1 MVTSEECLLICLEVS
16 IPCVLFI
23 AFSGAQHSNKRIYIW
38 SGLIFVLPYKLSPG
52 SSVVFLIMLISVL
65 HYFRMHIAANSPNHK
80 VYCFMVVITLQ
91 ELKIA
96 CDYCI
101 LDQEREKISTSVLWL
116 LRHCT
121 LHLDI
126 FSSFGNELSSK

>member
-1 MVTSEECLLICLEVS
+1 
-16 IPCVLFI
+16 
-23 AFSGAQHSNKRIYIW
+23 
-38 SGLIFVLPYKLSPG
+38 
-52 SSVVFLIMLISVL
+52 
-65 HYFRMHIAANSPNHK
+65 
-80 VYCFMVVITLQ
+80 MVVITLQ
-91 ELKIA
+91 ELKID

-116 LRHCT
+116 LKDYT